1 MAVVS
6 SQVGPDEGEG
16 DGGALQAGVGE
27 REPRPVGDAAAD
39 ADGGGLAG
47 GEGGV
52 PGRCA
57 GTRREIACARAAERV
72 VRWLPREMPVGM
84 AAIGE
89 AIAVAEEVA
98 GGLVVGAGAAK
109 LVVVTTTRRRAGM
122 ERAGE
127 RGQLGGSGQRQCG
140 GKWGSTA
147 AKSTEGLRLE
157 AAGSVTKSWTKISR
171 RYVAVFF

>member
-16 DGGALQAGVGE
+16 GGGALQAGVGE
-27 REPRPVGDAAAD
+27 REPRPVGNAAAD

-89 AIAVAEEVA
+89 ASISAP
-98 GGLVVGAGAAK
+98 GLLLAAAAWFAFKKASFCSKASGSATIPAAAASRRMSVVLTPSTMSPSALQ
-109 LVVVTTTRRRAGM
+109 LVRP
-122 ERAGE
+122 
-127 RGQLGGSGQRQCG
+127 
-140 GKWGSTA
+140 
-147 AKSTEGLRLE
+147 
-157 AAGSVTKSWTKISR
+157 ISR
-171 RYVAVFF
+171 SLISMTR